1 MSVELMWQSGTGNK
15 ASHECTMRRG
25 METSKITK
33 QLNDGPGIWEINVK
47 RGDKKNLWESS

>member
-1 MSVELMWQSGTGNK
+1 MWQSGTGNK
-15 ASHECTMRRG
+15 ASYECTIRRG

-47 RGDKKNLWESS
+47 RGDKISLGEFLNKA